1 MSATI
6 YMENPDISKEKEKIV
21 ELVKELDAFDLVR
34 LPYEETWVSV
44 VPPGVNLFDFV
55 TSPLGRPY
63 ASLFNVS
70 EESQEV
76 LAAKIPFD
84 YIKPHPLSVAM
95 DLMDDI
101 DALLEAKV
109 SPLRSVGMII
119 LFGRTLRDTSFFG
132 MTLGSLWE

>member
-1 MSATI
+1 MGATI
-6 YMENPDISKEKEKIV
+6 FMEKPDISKERDKIIQ
-21 ELVKELDAFDLVR
+21 LVKELDGLDLVK
-34 LPYEETWVSV
+34 LPYEESWVSV

-63 ASLFNVS
+63 ASFFNVS

-76 LAAKIPFD
+76 LAAKITFT

-95 DLMDDI
+95 DLMDEV

-109 SPLRSVGMII
+109 PL
-119 LFGRTLRDTSFFG
+119 LTL
-132 MTLGSLWE
+132 